1 VHPTLAS
8 AGGSAR
14 TQRVGLAKAEAIA
27 RPAAKQQPPA
37 QAQLARVKQL
47 MAGLDDLM
55 ATPADAFGDVH
66 ALAAMAPPPLA
77 ALLRRGTP
85 RSSAQREAAASRP
98 EPQSAPEL
106 PIGQEVLFARELLQG
121 WVDQAID
128 AVAAPPEDS
137 IFDRLLVANTA
148 SKQGKAR
155 LPEPEPEPAPEPE
168 PEPRLQL
175 GDCTMGNVAK
185 VAANPL
191 EARAACRDVELDAHP
206 AHSWTPE
213 KEARC
218 STVGQIVGVHRG
230 EAVRLRFFD
239 GEVQWFAR
247 EALRPLEFGSPLA
260 PSQRPI
266 SSALIETG
274 GLHYL
279 SQVLKPGS
287 SFEFA
292 IHIDRLPAACA
303 HAGIVCGIM
312 AVAPN
317 SGSHALLQET
327 AELSEIRE
335 RSFSLENTYVG
346 LHQLQECDSNGPAC
360 FHEGT
365 VVNMSCDLRLDAL
378 GLPAVMIGQ
387 QQDGDSESADVQSP
401 SWMSKMTA
409 DELTEEEAQKLR
421 KLEQRK
427 SWIGALRFE
436 CDLLQLHG
444 SYVNTCKVV
453 APPAQTSYRAF
464 IRLPFVDEGEVT
476 PQFFVSWYK
485 GE

>member
-1 VHPTLAS
+1 
-8 AGGSAR
+8 
-14 TQRVGLAKAEAIA
+14 
-27 RPAAKQQPPA
+27 
-37 QAQLARVKQL
+37 

-55 ATPADAFGDVH
+55 VTPIDAFGDVH

-85 RSSAQREAAASRP
+85 GLLTRREAANDLEL
-98 EPQSAPEL
+98 EPAPEL
-106 PIGQEVLFARELLQG
+106 PVTPEALFAREMLTEYVG
-121 WVDQAID
+121 QAID
-128 AVAAPPEDS
+128 TIAAPAEDS

-148 SKQGKAR
+148 SKQGKTR
-155 LPEPEPEPAPEPE
+155 LPELEPEPAPEPE
-168 PEPRLQL
+168 PEPRLQV
-175 GDCTMGNVAK
+175 GDCTIGNVAM
-185 VAANPL
+185 VATKPL

-218 STVGQIVGVHRG
+218 GTVGQIVGVHRG

-260 PSQRPI
+260 PSRRPV

-279 SQVLKPGS
+279 AQVLNPGS
-287 SFEFA
+287 SFDFS

-327 AELSEIRE
+327 AELSEIRK

-346 LHQLQECDSNGPAC
+346 LHQLQECDSNGPDC

-365 VVNMSCDLRLDAL
+365 VVTMSCDLRLDAL
-378 GLPAVMIGQ
+378 GLPAVMLGQ
-387 QQDGDSESADVQSP
+387 QQDGADEPGDLQAP
-401 SWMSKMTA
+401 SWISKMTA
-409 DELTEEEAQKLR
+409 DELTEEEAQKQR

-436 CDLLQLHG
+436 CDLLVLDG
-444 SYVNTCKVV
+444 SYVTTCKVV
-453 APPAQTSYRAF
+453 APPAKTSYRAF
-464 IRLPFVDEGEVT
+464 IRLPFVDEGEAAPRV
-476 PQFFVSWYK
+476 FVSWHQS
-485 GE
+485 E